1 MGGVSHTGD
10 DGNNGNNG
18 SNESNGKCEPYDGCF
33 FR

>member
-10 DGNNGNNG
+10 DGNNG